1 MVSLCAS
8 TVVSSFARNSTRPGH
23 HGTQACK
30 STCCAKGRCGTTA
43 STSPPVVPGP
53 SVCKRIAMASKYAGG
68 NHQTHPLAQNCGDEF
83 LHVECEKH
91 VGKCRLPSSH
101 DHQTWLPAACCSPG
115 LPNLIQNALP
125 QDTQMRSKK
134 EPSLG
139 PGFENSRAR
148 EFCREFLGE
157 FSR

>member
-1 MVSLCAS
+1 MLRPESNQSCLNSPRQQAKTQNCPCSL
-8 TVVSSFARNSTRPGH
+8 TRIWH
-23 HGTQACK
+23 Q
-30 STCCAKGRCGTTA
+30 
-43 STSPPVVPGP
+43 TSDRP
-53 SVCKRIAMASKYAGG
+53 SEHTRRY
-68 NHQTHPLAQNCGDEF
+68 QTHPLAQNCGDEF

-91 VGKCRLPSSH
+91 VGKCRLSSSH

-115 LPNLIQNALP
+115 LLNLIQNALP
-125 QDTQMRSKK
+125 QDTQTRSKN